1 MVQDIRPSTSY
12 NPLFMQ
18 WLGVRM
24 PCCMF
29 LCIDSSSILSGFPL
43 VAFCHHQRLKMGFWP
58 RLLLCGVFAVCLS
71 GVAHAED
78 DEAVEAKEEATP
90 AVETDK
96 IIDGFSAA
104 DREKMTDGSE
114 KHEFQAEVSRLM
126 DIIINSLYTDKQVFL
141 RELISNAADAL
152 EKARFHSVQDESFL
166 GDTKDLEVKLE
177 HDADA
182 KTISIIDTGVGM
194 TKADLINNLGT
205 VAKSGTTNFLEA
217 MAEGADAN
225 LIGQFGVGF
234 YSAFLVA
241 DKVSVTSKC
250 NDDPVQH
257 VWESSADASFVVVD
271 DPRGNTLGRGSRVTL
286 HLKEDAHDYLSEDK
300 LKEMAKKYSQFIQFP
315 IYVKVKKEVDADTEE
330 DDDDKDD
337 DEEEKKDD
345 VETKDDDEKEEEE
358 EEKKPKKKTVFEWEQ
373 VNTQKAIWLRAK
385 EDVTEEEYNEFY
397 KGISKDYLDPLAY
410 THFNAEGE
418 IEFKSILYLPKKAPF
433 DMMDNYWGKKSEV
446 KLYVRRVLVAEKF
459 EDLLPRYLNFVRGI
473 VDSDDLPLNV
483 SREQLQQ
490 NKIMKVISKKLVR
503 KVLELMK
510 KLAKEEDAGDDEDE
524 EKDDEEK
531 EEKEEKKEDSE
542 EKKDKKDEESTWAKF
557 YKEFN
562 KNLKMGCYEDDSN
575 RSKISKLLR
584 FSTTKSE
591 DKDISLDK
599 YLDRMQESQESIYYM
614 SGDNMEV
621 MKKAPALQVFK
632 KKDIEV
638 LMLSDHLDEPC
649 IQKLAD
655 YEGKKFVSIQK
666 ADVKLDET
674 EEEKKKFSKLKD
686 MYKPLTDWWK
696 EKLTD
701 YTEKGA
707 MKDAGVKIEKVELSK
722 RLTESPVVV
731 VTSQFGYSAQQ
742 EKIMKAQAF
751 QNKDQMGMMA
761 GRKTLEVNA
770 NHPVIVDLLSKV
782 KGDKEDATAL
792 DTAQVLFQT
801 ALIESGYEIA
811 DPSALVNRVYRLMSK
826 ELGVD
831 PDAPIK
837 EIEVPEEEE
846 EADEDDKDDSDSEKE
861 DEESKPEEGEKAEL

>member
-1 MVQDIRPSTSY
+1 M
-12 NPLFMQ
+12 
-18 WLGVRM
+18 
-24 PCCMF
+24 
-29 LCIDSSSILSGFPL
+29 
-43 VAFCHHQRLKMGFWP
+43 A
-58 RLLLCGVFAVCLS
+58 
-71 GVAHAED
+71 
-78 DEAVEAKEEATP
+78 
-90 AVETDK
+90 
-96 IIDGFSAA
+96 
-104 DREKMTDGSE
+104 
-114 KHEFQAEVSRLM
+114 
-126 DIIINSLYTDKQVFL
+126 
-141 RELISNAADAL
+141 
-152 EKARFHSVQDESFL
+152 
-166 GDTKDLEVKLE
+166 
-177 HDADA
+177 
-182 KTISIIDTGVGM
+182 
-194 TKADLINNLGT
+194 
-205 VAKSGTTNFLEA
+205 GTTNFLEA
-217 MAEGADAN
+217 MADGADTN

-234 YSAFLVA
+234 YSAFLIA
-241 DKVSVTSKC
+241 DKVTVCSKN

-257 VWESSADASFVVVD
+257 VWESSADASFTVVD
-271 DPRGNTLGRGSRVTL
+271 DPRGNTLGRGTRVTL

-300 LKEMAKKYSQFIQFP
+300 LKESSKKYSQFIQFP
-315 IYVKVKKEVDADTEE
+315 IYVKVKEEVDAEADED
-330 DDDDKDD
+330 DDDDKDED
-337 DEEEKKDD
+337 EEKKDD

-358 EEKKPKKKTVFEWEQ
+358 DKDEKKPKKKTVFEWEQ

-418 IEFKSILYLPKKAPF
+418 IEFKSILFLPKKAPF
-433 DMMDNYWGKKSEV
+433 DMMDNYWTKRSEV

-459 EDLLPRYLNFVRGI
+459 DELLPRYLGFVRGV

-510 KLAKEEDAGDDEDE
+510 KLSKEEESGDDDE
-524 EKDDEEK
+524 EKDDEE
-531 EEKEEKKEDSE
+531 EKEEKKEEKKEDAE

-575 RSKISKLLR
+575 RSRISKLLR
-584 FSTTKSE
+584 FKTTKSE

-614 SGDNMEV
+614 SGDSLEV

-632 KKDIEV
+632 KKDVEV
-638 LMLSDHLDEPC
+638 LMLSDPLDEPC

-696 EKLTD
+696 ETLTEL
-701 YTEKGA
+701 TEKGA

-722 RLTESPVVV
+722 RLTDSPVVV

-751 QNKDQMGMMA
+751 QNKDQMGQMA
-761 GRKTLEVNA
+761 GRKTLEINA
-770 NHPVIVDLLSKV
+770 NHPVVVDLLSKI
-782 KGDKEDATAL
+782 KADKDDAVAL
-792 DTAQVLFQT
+792 DTAQVLWQT

-811 DPSALVNRVYRLMSK
+811 DPSALVNRIYRLMSK

-831 PDAPIK
+831 PEAPVK
-837 EIEVPEEEE
+837 EVEAPEEEE
-846 EADEDDKDDSDSEKE
+846 EAEEEDKDDGDDEKDDGEEKE
-861 DEESKPEEGEKAEL
+861 EGKEEL

>member
-1 MVQDIRPSTSY
+1 LHCASMAMWKRV
-12 NPLFMQ
+12 
-18 WLGVRM
+18 WLIGILANSVFDFVRA
-24 PCCMF
+24 
-29 LCIDSSSILSGFPL
+29 DS
-43 VAFCHHQRLKMGFWP
+43 
-58 RLLLCGVFAVCLS
+58 
-71 GVAHAED
+71 
-78 DEAVEAKEEATP
+78 DEAAEETKL
-90 AVETDK
+90 V
-96 IIDGFSAA
+96 DGFTDE
-104 DREKMTDGSE
+104 DRSKMEDSQE

-152 EKARFHSVQDESFL
+152 EKARFHSVQDDSFL
-166 GDTKDLEVKLE
+166 GETQDLEIKVE

-182 KTISIIDTGVGM
+182 KTISIVDTGVGM
-194 TKADLINNLGT
+194 SKADLINNLGT

-217 MAEGADAN
+217 MADGADAN

-257 VWESSADASFVVVD
+257 VWESSADASFTVVE

-300 LKEMAKKYSQFIQFP
+300 LKETAKKYSQFIQFP
-315 IYVKVKKEVDADTEE
+315 IYVKVKKEVADAEE
-330 DDDDKDD
+330 DDDDDDEDEEEEKDDVETSDDEEKED
-337 DEEEKKDD
+337 DEEEKKP
-345 VETKDDDEKEEEE
+345 T
-358 EEKKPKKKTVFEWEQ
+358 KKTVYEWEQ
-373 VNTQKAIWLRAK
+373 VNSQKAIWLRAK

-418 IEFKSILYLPKKAPF
+418 IEFKSILFLPKKAPF
-433 DMMDNYWGKKSEV
+433 DMMDNYWTKRSEV

-459 EDLLPRYLNFVRGI
+459 DELLPRYMNFVRGV

-503 KVLELMK
+503 KILELMK
-510 KLAKEEDAGDDEDE
+510 KLAKEEESGDDEDE
-524 EKDDEEK
+524 DEDEEEK
-531 EEKEEKKEDSE
+531 EDAEE
-542 EKKDKKDEESTWAKF
+542 EKKDSKDEESTWAKF

-584 FSTTKSE
+584 FRSTKSE

-599 YLDRMQESQESIYYM
+599 YLDRMAESQESIYYM
-614 SGDNMEV
+614 SGESLEV
-621 MKKAPALQVFK
+621 MQKSPALQVFK
-632 KKDIEV
+632 KKDLEV

-674 EEEKKKFSKLKD
+674 EEEKKRFTKLKD

-701 YTEKGA
+701 LTEKGA
-707 MKDAGVKIEKVELSK
+707 MKDAGVKIEAVSLSK
-722 RLTESPVVV
+722 RLTDSPVVV

-751 QNKDQMGMMA
+751 QNKDQISMMS
-761 GRKTLEVNA
+761 GRKTLEINP
-770 NHPVIVDLLSKV
+770 NHPVVVDLLSKV
-782 KGDKEDATAL
+782 KDDKDNSAAL

-811 DPSALVNRVYRLMSK
+811 DPSALVSRVYRLMSK

-831 PDAPIK
+831 PDTPLK
-837 EIEVPEEEE
+837 EVEVPEDDEEEEAEEEEDDAEEEE
-846 EADEDDKDDSDSEKE
+846 EEDDKTEKE
-861 DEESKPEEGEKAEL
+861 EL

>member
-1 MVQDIRPSTSY
+1 MRWS
-12 NPLFMQ
+12 NLLL
-18 WLGVRM
+18 LGV
-24 PCCMF
+24 
-29 LCIDSSSILSGFPL
+29 LSI
-43 VAFCHHQRLKMGFWP
+43 
-58 RLLLCGVFAVCLS
+58 CGLAI
-71 GVAHAED
+71 A
-78 DEAVEAKEEATP
+78 DEESA
-90 AVETDK
+90 DK
-96 IIDGFSAA
+96 VVDGFSEA
-104 DREKMTDGSE
+104 DREKMADGSE

-126 DIIINSLYTDKQVFL
+126 DIIINSLYTDKQVFI

-152 EKARFHSVQDESFL
+152 EKARFHSVNDESFL
-166 GDTKDLEVKLE
+166 GDIQDMEIKIE
-177 HDADA
+177 HDPEA
-182 KTISIIDTGVGM
+182 KTISITDTGVGM
-194 TKADLINNLGT
+194 TKADLINNLGV

-217 MAEGADAN
+217 MADGADTN

-250 NDDPVQH
+250 NDDPIQH
-257 VWESSADASFVVVD
+257 VWESSADASFTVVA

-300 LKEMAKKYSQFIQFP
+300 LKDASKKYSQFIQFP
-315 IYVKVKKEVDADTEE
+315 IYVKIKKEVDADAEEE
-330 DDDDKDD
+330 DDDDDDD
-337 DEEEKKDD
+337 DEEKDD
-345 VETKDDDEKEEEE
+345 VETTDDEEKEEEA
-358 EEKKPKKKTVFEWEQ
+358 EKKPSKKTVYEWEQ

-418 IEFKSILYLPKKAPF
+418 IEFKSILFLPKKAPF
-433 DMMDNYWGKKSEV
+433 DMMDNYWTKKSEV

-459 EDLLPRYLNFVRGI
+459 DELLPRYLGFVRGV

-510 KLAKEEDAGDDEDE
+510 KIAKEEESGDDEDEDEDE

-531 EEKEEKKEDSE
+531 DEKEV
-542 EKKDKKDEESTWAKF
+542 KKDKDEESTWAKF

-575 RSKISKLLR
+575 RSKLSKLLR
-584 FSTTKSE
+584 FKTTKSE
-591 DKDISLDK
+591 DKDISLDT
-599 YLDRMQESQESIYYM
+599 YLDRMAESQESIYYM
-614 SGDNMEV
+614 SGESMET
-621 MKKAPALQVFK
+621 MLKAPSLQIFK
-632 KKDIEV
+632 KKDLEV

-674 EEEKKKFSKLKD
+674 EEEKKRFSKLKD

-696 EKLTD
+696 EKLSD
-701 YTEKGA
+701 FTEKGEL
-707 MKDAGVKIEKVELSK
+707 KDAGVKIEAVSLSK
-722 RLTESPVVV
+722 RLTNSPVVV

-751 QNKDQMGMMA
+751 QNKDQISMMS
-761 GRKTLEVNA
+761 GRKTLEINP
-770 NHPVIVDLLSKV
+770 NHPVVIDLLQKI
-782 KGDKEDATAL
+782 KDDKENAAAI

-811 DPSALVNRVYRLMSK
+811 DATALVNRVYRLMSK

-831 PDAPIK
+831 PDAPMK

-846 EADEDDKDDSDSEKE
+846 EEEAEEEDE
-861 DEESKPEEGEKAEL
+861 DEEDEKDEKEEL